1 MSSNGVKLTINTDGG
16 ARGNPGPAGIGVVI
30 RGESGKVVEKFG
42 KYLGDDFTNNQA
54 EYQAVIEAMRAAKGL
69 GGTILEFHM
78 DSELCVRQLNHIYK
92 VKEPQLQQLFLQV
105 KNLQTAFQK
114 VTFTHIPREEN
125 RAADKMV
132 NEAIDKA
139 I

>member
-1 MSSNGVKLTINTDGG
+1 MKLTINTDGG

-30 RGESGKVVEKFG
+30 RDESGKVVEKFG

-54 EYQAVIEAMRAAKGL
+54 EYQAVIDAMRAAKKI

-92 VKEPQLQQLFLQV
+92 VKEPQLQQLFLEV
-105 KNLQTAFQK
+105 KNLQTAFEK
-114 VTFTHIPREEN
+114 VIFTHIPREEN
-125 RAADKMV
+125 RAADKLV